1 MSVQKSATRL
11 TVPALRARKGGV
23 PIVSLTAYDVE
34 TARLADPHCD
44 LLLVGDSLGMVVYG
58 LPSTL
63 AVTLDMM
70 AAHGAAVVRGSS
82 HAVVAIDMPFASYE
96 QGPAQA
102 FESAARLMAQTGAQ
116 AVKLEGGVAM
126 AETVHFLVRRGI
138 PVIGH
143 VGLTPQAVN
152 VLGGFRVQ
160 GRSRDGWPAIEA
172 DARAVAEAGA
182 FSLVVEGVSE
192 PLARRITG
200 IVDIPTI
207 GIGAS
212 AGCDGQILVTEDML
226 GLTPKAPKF
235 VRRFAEVGAAMNAA
249 FAAYATAV
257 RDRTFPAE
265 EETYA
270 QKDPH

>member
-235 VRRFAEVGAAMNAA
+235 VRRFAEVGSAMNDA
-249 FAAYATAV
+249 FAAYAAAV